1 MVANPITIKRGSN
14 GFGIIFKAVRVY
26 IGESNDYR
34 MHHIVEVSQCCVE
47 FWGVVCTC
55 TPGVVKHN
63 LYDLHVAVTMCLR
76 CACAARYTVVFY
88 ASCAARYTVVLL
100 CVCVCRLLPLL
111 NDR

>member
-47 FWGVVCTC
+47 FLGVVCTC

-63 LYDLHVAVTMCLR
+63 LYDLAVTIIIMPQVR
-76 CACAARYTVVFY
+76 RRSEVYGSDVV
-88 ASCAARYTVVLL
+88 CL
-100 CVCVCRLLPLL
+100 CV
-111 NDR
+111 